1 MTFIKKYGIQLIV
14 YAVLIIAVLMVIFP
28 LWWTFLTS
36 IKMRIDIYHD
46 PPIYIPHKITLDFW
60 RLAWFTRPV
69 RYWYRN
75 TAGIS
80 TISTILSLLIGM
92 PAAYS
97 LARYRFPGRKDIAFY
112 ILSTRMFPPIT
123 VSIPIFQTMQRLGF
137 LDTWYALI
145 LVYTAFNLS
154 LVVLVLSAYFKEIPK
169 EIEESAMV
177 DGCSSIGSFFRITL
191 PLSMPG
197 VVAVAILCIIFSW
210 NEFLFAVLLTNSP
223 AAKTLPV
230 GATEFIGG
238 EEGVMWGPLCFVG
251 FISVLPILAFAL
263 FIQKHLVR
271 GLTFGAIR

>member
-1 MTFIKKYGIQLIV
+1 MNPKRQGTQVLI
-14 YAVLIIAVLMVIFP
+14 YAVLIVAVIIVIFP

-36 IKMRIDIYHD
+36 IKMRLDIYHD
-46 PPIYIPHKITLDFW
+46 PPIYIPHKVTLDFW
-60 RLAWFTRPV
+60 KLAWFTRSTKE
-69 RYWYRN
+69 WYRN

-80 TISTILSLLIGM
+80 AISTILSLLIGM

-97 LARYRFPGRKDIAFY
+97 LARFRFPGRKDLAFY

-123 VSIPIFQTMQRLGF
+123 ISIPIFQTMHRLGF

-145 LVYTAFNLS
+145 VVYTAFNLS
-154 LVVLVLSAYFKEIPK
+154 LVVLVLSAYFKEIPR
-169 EIEESAMV
+169 ETEESALV
-177 DGCSSIGSFFRITL
+177 DGCSTLGSFFRITL

-197 VVAVAILCIIFSW
+197 IVAVAILCIIFSW

-223 AAKTLPV
+223 VAKTLPV

-251 FISVLPILAFAL
+251 TISVLPILAFAL
-263 FIQKHLVR
+263 LIQKHLVR

>member
-1 MTFIKKYGIQLIV
+1 MNPKTQGTQVVI
-14 YAVLIIAVLMVIFP
+14 YAVLIVVVIIVIFP

-36 IKMRIDIYHD
+36 IKMRLDIYHD
-46 PPIYIPHKITLDFW
+46 PPIYIPHKVTLDFW
-60 RLAWFTRPV
+60 KLAWFTRSTKE
-69 RYWYRN
+69 WYRN
-75 TAGIS
+75 TASIS
-80 TISTILSLLIGM
+80 AISTILSLLIGM

-97 LARYRFPGRKDIAFY
+97 LARFRFPGRKDLAFY

-123 VSIPIFQTMQRLGF
+123 ISIPIFQIMQHLGF

-145 LVYTAFNLS
+145 VVYTAFNLS
-154 LVVLVLSAYFKEIPK
+154 LVVLVLSAYFKEIPR
-169 EIEESAMV
+169 ETEESALV
-177 DGCSSIGSFFRITL
+177 DGCSTLGSFFRITL

-197 VVAVAILCIIFSW
+197 IVAVAVLCIIFSW

-223 AAKTLPV
+223 VAKTLPV

-251 FISVLPILAFAL
+251 TISVLPILAFAL
-263 FIQKHLVR
+263 LIQKHLVR